1 MPASPFEPGGDRVL
15 RTGRRALA
23 LLVVTA
29 VVLGLI
35 APTAMAAKPLLPTEM
50 GVRAYWYVQELS
62 VESRVAETASE
73 VRGAEK
79 VKGWFEDLGYAAEI
93 QSFSYTRA
101 GQTRYSQNVVVYAP
115 ATKKPRKS
123 PVPMV
128 IYGAHYDSVA
138 AGKGADDNAS
148 GVGAM
153 LEIAERIRPFTRE
166 YDLVFIA
173 FGAEERGLRGARH
186 YVNQMSAEDRARTI
200 AMVNFDSLIVGDKM
214 YVHAGQANQIT
225 WVRDE
230 MLKIAGRY
238 KLPLEIQPGL
248 NPDYPAGFSPGF
260 SDVTV
265 FDQAGIPV
273 AAFESTNWEID
284 DMDGYTQTE
293 EYGSFWHTPKDDLA
307 TIEELLPG
315 RPMER
320 LAVYTRVG
328 FEFLKHL
335 KP

>member
-1 MPASPFEPGGDRVL
+1 MF
-15 RTGRRALA
+15 RTRRTLA

-29 VVLGLI
+29 VVLALM
-35 APTAMAAKPLLPTEM
+35 APMAMAARPLLPTEM

-62 VESRVAETASE
+62 VESRVAGTESE
-73 VRGAEK
+73 VRGAQK
-79 VKGWFEDLGYAAEI
+79 VKGWFEDLGYEATI
-93 QSFSYTRA
+93 QPFSFGPGS
-101 GQTRYSQNVVVYAP
+101 SQNIVVYAP
-115 ATKKPRKS
+115 ANRKPDVVAAKKPRS
-123 PVPMV
+123 EPVPMV
-128 IYGAHYDSVA
+128 VFGAHYDSVEE
-138 AGKGADDNAS
+138 GMGADDNAS

-153 LEIAERIRPFTRE
+153 LEIAERIRPFKRD

-173 FGAEERGLRGARH
+173 FGAEELNLLGADH
-186 YVNQMSAEDRARTI
+186 YVNQMSAEDKARTV

-214 YVHAGQANQIT
+214 YVHAGQANRIT

-230 MLKIAGRY
+230 MLKYAKRHR
-238 KLPLEIQPGL
+238 LPLEIQPGL
-248 NPDYPAGFSPGF
+248 NSDYPAGFSPGF
-260 SDVTV
+260 SDVAV

-284 DMDGYTQTE
+284 YMDGYTQTE
-293 EYGSFWHTPKDDLA
+293 EYGSFWHTPNDNLG

-320 LAVYTRVG
+320 LAVYTKVG

-335 KP
+335 RP